1 MIGSIVVLISQEQ
14 QTVFR
19 PFGILRAAVDVG
31 RLEALTFTY
40 RLEPIMTIPQNEPGT
55 DVVDTDKTKQ
65 PDTKP
70 AEPKQDLPLT
80 EADDG
85 NTRTP
90 PNPS

>member
-1 MIGSIVVLISQEQ
+1 MIGSIVVLILKNSK
-14 QTVFR
+14 R
-19 PFGILRAAVDVG
+19 CSGRLGILRAAVDVA

>member
-1 MIGSIVVLISQEQ
+1 
-14 QTVFR
+14 
-19 PFGILRAAVDVG
+19 
-31 RLEALTFTY
+31 
-40 RLEPIMTIPQNEPGT
+40 MTIPQNEPGT
-55 DVVDTDKTKQ
+55 DVVDTDKAKQ
-65 PDTKP
+65 PDTKR

>member
-1 MIGSIVVLISQEQ
+1 MIGSIVVLILKNSKGCSG
-14 QTVFR
+14 R
-19 PFGILRAAVDVG
+19 LGILRAAVDVG

-55 DVVDTDKTKQ
+55 DVVDTDKAKQ
-65 PDTKP
+65 PDTKR